1 MEALGAIGFFLLLAH
16 VTTHVAL
23 VVAVARV
30 KPARLSRAAF
40 AFFFPPAGVVWGW
53 EAGKKAGV
61 IAYGA
66 TLVAFVMV
74 VTAIAWARG

>member
-1 MEALGAIGFFLLLAH
+1 MEALGAVGFLLLLAH
-16 VTTHVAL
+16 VAAHVAL

-30 KPARLSRAAF
+30 KPARGVF

-61 IAYGA
+61 VAYGA
-66 TLVAFVMV
+66 TLVAFAVV
-74 VTAIAWARG
+74 VTVIVWARG

>member
-1 MEALGAIGFFLLLAH
+1 MEALGAVGFLLLLAH
-16 VTTHVAL
+16 VASHVAL

-30 KPARLSRAAF
+30 KPARGVF

-53 EAGKKAGV
+53 EAGKKASV

-66 TLVAFVMV
+66 TLLAFAVV
-74 VTAIAWARG
+74 VTAIGWLRG